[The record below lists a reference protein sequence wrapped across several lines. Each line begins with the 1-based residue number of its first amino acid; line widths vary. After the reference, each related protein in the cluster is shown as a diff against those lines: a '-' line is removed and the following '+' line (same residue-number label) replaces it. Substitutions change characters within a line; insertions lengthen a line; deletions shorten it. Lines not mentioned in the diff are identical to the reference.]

1 MAQKNMMTKSRAFS
15 NGASG
20 KNANGRSGKKTKVSK
35 SNRNGSEL
43 TANELTLR
51 AWKHLYAKRD
61 RFGKL

>member
-1 MAQKNMMTKSRAFS
+1 MKSRAAS

-20 KNANGRSGKKTKVSK
+20 KSANGRNVKKTKTSK
-35 SNRNGSEL
+35 ASRDGSEL